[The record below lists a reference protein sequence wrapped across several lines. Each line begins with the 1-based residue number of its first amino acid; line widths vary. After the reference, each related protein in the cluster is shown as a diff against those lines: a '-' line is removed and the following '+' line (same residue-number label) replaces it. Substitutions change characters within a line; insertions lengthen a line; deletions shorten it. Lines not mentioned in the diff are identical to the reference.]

1 MDLEALK
8 DAVILGDVKGSI
20 LLTEVAIQ
28 AGHSPQKI
36 LEEALAPAMEIV
48 GDKFRCNE
56 VYVPEVLVAAR
67 AMKKSLALLKPLLTQ
82 TGVKPV
88 ATAVIG
94 TVKGDLHDIG
104 KNLVCMML
112 EGAGFEVVDAGAD
125 VAPEKFVQA
134 VKETKAQILGIS
146 SLLTTTMLGMKDVLR
161 ALEQADLRKQVKV
174 MVGGAPVTQSFADG
188 SAPTPTARTPQWRR
202 TRPRSCSAS
211 DKSEKRFGPRTSC
224 HDRGG
229 AGVREFLS
237 MSHEPRATSRSKR
250 HLIACEVFRDEF
262 EAVCPPEM
270 ARTYLEQGLHRTPGK
285 MPAAIQAVMDGLPA
299 DTEP

>member
-8 DAVILGDVKGSI
+8 EAVILGDVKGSS

-36 LEEALAPAMEIV
+36 LDEALAPAMEIV

-112 EGAGFEVVDAGAD
+112 EGAGFEVVDVGAD

-134 VKETKAQILGIS
+134 VKDTKAQILGIS

-161 ALEQADLRKQVKV
+161 ALEQADLRKRVKV
-174 MVGGAPVTQSFADG
+174 MVGGAPVTQSFADEIG
-188 SAPTPTARTPQWRR
+188 ADAYGESAAV
-202 TRPRSCSAS
+202 AA
-211 DKSEKRFGPRTSC
+211 DKAKELLGIR
-224 HDRGG
+224 
-229 AGVREFLS
+229 
-237 MSHEPRATSRSKR
+237 
-250 HLIACEVFRDEF
+250 
-262 EAVCPPEM
+262 
-270 ARTYLEQGLHRTPGK
+270 
-285 MPAAIQAVMDGLPA
+285 
-299 DTEP
+299 

>member
-8 DAVILGDVKGSI
+8 EAVILGDVKGSS

-28 AGHSPQKI
+28 AGHSPQRI

-112 EGAGFEVVDAGAD
+112 EGAGFEVVDVGAD
-125 VAPEKFVQA
+125 VTPEKFVQA
-134 VKETKAQILGIS
+134 MKDAKAQILGIS
-146 SLLTTTMLGMKDVLR
+146 TLLTTTMLGMKDVMK
-161 ALEQADLRKQVKV
+161 ALEQADLRKRVKV
-174 MVGGAPVTQSFADG
+174 MVGGAPVTQSFADEIG
-188 SAPTPTARTPQWRR
+188 ADAYGESAAV
-202 TRPRSCSAS
+202 AA
-211 DKSEKRFGPRTSC
+211 DKAKELLGIR
-224 HDRGG
+224 
-229 AGVREFLS
+229 
-237 MSHEPRATSRSKR
+237 
-250 HLIACEVFRDEF
+250 
-262 EAVCPPEM
+262 
-270 ARTYLEQGLHRTPGK
+270 
-285 MPAAIQAVMDGLPA
+285 
-299 DTEP
+299 

>member
-8 DAVILGDVKGSI
+8 EAVILGDVKGSS

-28 AGHSPQKI
+28 AGHSPQRI

-112 EGAGFEVVDAGAD
+112 EGAGFEVVDVGAD

-134 VKETKAQILGIS
+134 VKDTKAQILGIS

-161 ALEQADLRKQVKV
+161 ALEQADLRKRVKV
-174 MVGGAPVTQSFADG
+174 MVGGAPVTQSFADEIG
-188 SAPTPTARTPQWRR
+188 ADAYGESAAV
-202 TRPRSCSAS
+202 AA
-211 DKSEKRFGPRTSC
+211 DKAKELLGI
-224 HDRGG
+224 G
-229 AGVREFLS
+229 
-237 MSHEPRATSRSKR
+237 
-250 HLIACEVFRDEF
+250 
-262 EAVCPPEM
+262 
-270 ARTYLEQGLHRTPGK
+270 
-285 MPAAIQAVMDGLPA
+285 
-299 DTEP
+299 

>member
-8 DAVILGDVKGSI
+8 EAVILGDVKGSN

-28 AGHSPQKI
+28 AGHSAQKI

-112 EGAGFEVVDAGAD
+112 EGAGFEVVDVGAD
-125 VAPEKFVQA
+125 VAPEKFLQA
-134 VKETKAQILGIS
+134 VKDTKAQILGIS
-146 SLLTTTMLGMKDVLR
+146 TLLTTTMLGMKDVLR
-161 ALEQADLRKQVKV
+161 ALEQADLRKQVKI
-174 MVGGAPVTQSFADG
+174 MVGGAPVTQSFADEIG
-188 SAPTPTARTPQWRR
+188 ADAYGESAAV
-202 TRPRSCSAS
+202 AA
-211 DKSEKRFGPRTSC
+211 DKAKELLGI
-224 HDRGG
+224 G
-229 AGVREFLS
+229 
-237 MSHEPRATSRSKR
+237 
-250 HLIACEVFRDEF
+250 
-262 EAVCPPEM
+262 
-270 ARTYLEQGLHRTPGK
+270 
-285 MPAAIQAVMDGLPA
+285 
-299 DTEP
+299 